1 MRIDAKRML
10 KRVLAVSLAMAA
22 GGVAIAQQ
30 PAGSTPLMLFFDWGK
45 PDIRSDDQA
54 VLDQAVA
61 AWRASPGSRM
71 MLSGHTDRSG
81 SAAFN
86 LRASRKRAEMV
97 RDELVKRGVPRNMMS
112 VTAFGEEQPLVPTED
127 GVREVQNRRVVI
139 AFED

>member
-45 PDIRSDDQA
+45 PDIRSDDQP

-61 AWRASPGSRM
+61 MWRASPGSRLT
-71 MLSGHTDRSG
+71 LSGHTDRSG
-81 SAAFN
+81 NAVFN
-86 LRASRKRAEMV
+86 LAASRKRAEMV
-97 RDELVKRGVPRNMMS
+97 RDELVKRGIPAASIS
-112 VTAFGEEQPLVPTED
+112 VVAYGEERPLVPTED
-127 GVREVQNRRVVI
+127 GVREVQNRRVEIKVS
-139 AFED
+139 E